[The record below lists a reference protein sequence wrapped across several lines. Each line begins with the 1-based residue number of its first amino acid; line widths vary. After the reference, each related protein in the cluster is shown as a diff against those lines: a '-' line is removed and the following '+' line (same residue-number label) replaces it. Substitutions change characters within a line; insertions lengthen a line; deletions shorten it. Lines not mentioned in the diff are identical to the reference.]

1 MERRVAVIVSSDSGY
16 EGKREDQSGPEI
28 CRIAEEHGYRVV
40 SFVILPD
47 DQEKL
52 TAEMERIADERLAD
66 LILTTGGT
74 GFSPRDCMP
83 EATLAAVERE
93 VPGIPE
99 AMPGPQPA
107 VHQTRHAQQKC
118 GGNTEADI
126 DCQSAGQSQSSP
138 GMSGVCNHRTGSRAG
153 RTDRKCVK
161 LWSPGRFQ
169 GRSWQSA
176 SVKKEEL
183 PKKYP

>member
-66 LILTTGGT
+66 LILTTGGDRLFAQGLHAGGDAGRSGAGGAGHT
-74 GFSPRDCMP
+74 GSH
-83 EATLAAVERE
+83 A
-93 VPGIPE
+93 
-99 AMPGPQPA
+99 GPQPA

-138 GMSGVCNHRTGSRAG
+138 GMS
-153 RTDRKCVK
+153 
-161 LWSPGRFQ
+161 WSM
-169 GRSWQSA
+169 
-176 SVKKEEL
+176 
-183 PKKYP
+183 

>member
-99 AMPGPQPA
+99 AMRAHSLQFTKRAMLSRSAAGIRKQTLIVNLPGSPKGACENLQA
-107 VHQTRHAQQKC
+107 VLEPIEHGIYILQ
-118 GGNTEADI
+118 GG
-126 DCQSAGQSQSSP
+126 
-138 GMSGVCNHRTGSRAG
+138 
-153 RTDRKCVK
+153 
-161 LWSPGRFQ
+161 
-169 GRSWQSA
+169 
-176 SVKKEEL
+176 KE
-183 PKKYP
+183 